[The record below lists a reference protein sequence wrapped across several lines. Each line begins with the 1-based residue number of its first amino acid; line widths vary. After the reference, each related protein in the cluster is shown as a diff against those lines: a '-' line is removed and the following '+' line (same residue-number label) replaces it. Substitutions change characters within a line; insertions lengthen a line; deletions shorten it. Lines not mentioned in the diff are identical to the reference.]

1 MKDKYEKL
9 EALMPPAQQE
19 IKILRYIHNIES
31 RGIV

>member
-9 EALMPPAQQE
+9 EVLMPPDKQE

-31 RGIV
+31 GGIV